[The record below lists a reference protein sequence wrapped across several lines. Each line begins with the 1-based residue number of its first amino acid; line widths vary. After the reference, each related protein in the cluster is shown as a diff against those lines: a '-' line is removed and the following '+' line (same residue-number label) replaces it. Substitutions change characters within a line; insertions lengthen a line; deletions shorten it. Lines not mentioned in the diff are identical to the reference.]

1 MSDKTRTGTENGSR
15 MVYDVGCYEL
25 PKKMTSTAFRD
36 RNRTANTKNYREW
49 LEDHRLLVEMTEAE
63 GFTRDQAVEMVK
75 AYYLYSIE
83 SNMGW

>member
-1 MSDKTRTGTENGSR
+1 
-15 MVYDVGCYEL
+15 
-25 PKKMTSTAFRD
+25 MTSTAFRD

-75 AYYLYSIE
+75 AY
-83 SNMGW
+83 

>member
-1 MSDKTRTGTENGSR
+1 
-15 MVYDVGCYEL
+15 
-25 PKKMTSTAFRD
+25 MTTTAFRD
-36 RNRTANTKNYREW
+36 GNRTISMRNYREW
-49 LEDHRLLVEMTEAE
+49 LEDHRPLVEMTEAE

>member
-1 MSDKTRTGTENGSR
+1 
-15 MVYDVGCYEL
+15 
-25 PKKMTSTAFRD
+25 MTSTAFRD

-75 AYYLYSIE
+75 ASYLYGIE
-83 SNMGW
+83 SYMGW

>member
-1 MSDKTRTGTENGSR
+1 
-15 MVYDVGCYEL
+15 
-25 PKKMTSTAFRD
+25 MTSTAFRD

-49 LEDHRLLVEMTEAE
+49 LEDHRILVEMTEAE

-83 SNMGW
+83 SNMGKRGPVRCANTLQGKL

>member
-1 MSDKTRTGTENGSR
+1 MHYIERGITKKLHLLHPVAERQE
-15 MVYDVGCYEL
+15 
-25 PKKMTSTAFRD
+25 KMTTTAFRD
-36 RNRTANTKNYREW
+36 RNRTISTKNYQEW

-75 AYYLYSIE
+75 AYYLYAIE

>member
-1 MSDKTRTGTENGSR
+1 
-15 MVYDVGCYEL
+15 
-25 PKKMTSTAFRD
+25 MTTTAFRD
-36 RNRTANTKNYREW
+36 GNRTILMRNYQEW

-75 AYYLYSIE
+75 AYYLYGIE

>member
-1 MSDKTRTGTENGSR
+1 
-15 MVYDVGCYEL
+15 
-25 PKKMTSTAFRD
+25 MTSTAFRD

-49 LEDHRLLVEMTEAE
+49 LEDHRILVEMTEAE

-83 SNMGW
+83 SNMGWNVSIEIVTLCKPLKNL